1 MTMYDIIRRD
11 CEIIAEVEL
20 ESGAIVIWYRDTD
33 GTGCVIAPDA
43 DFFCESEE
51 EFKDI
56 LDFLA

>member
-11 CEIIAEVEL
+11 CEVIAEVEL
-20 ESGAIVIWYRDTD
+20 ESGAIVIWFRDLD
-33 GTGCVIAPDA
+33 GTGCVAAPDA

-51 EFKDI
+51 EFEDI